1 MTNEEAIKILE
12 YPVKKW
18 SMEWDEREDGLS
30 YYEALDM
37 AISALRQRDVT
48 DKDVGKNDPLT
59 LDELRKMDGEPVWV
73 VCLTPEIY
81 DEPPIRWRILEKSI
95 IGTFGVWGDKDSCLT
110 ERDYGKT
117 WIAYRQKPEEETV

>member
-1 MTNEEAIKILE
+1 MRRFFKQATVMECNDLNE
-12 YPVKKW
+12 
-18 SMEWDEREDGLS
+18 
-30 YYEALDM
+30 
-37 AISALRQRDVT
+37 
-48 DKDVGKNDPLT
+48 PLT

-95 IGTFGVWGDKDSCLT
+95 IGTFGVWGNKDSCLT

-117 WIAYRQKPEEETV
+117 WLAYRQKPEEGTV